1 MGRIVKGVGRVV
13 PGDVLDARAE
23 AGAVREAARRE
34 GYAAGRAEAAAEMA
48 SALLRARAEAA
59 RLIAGARPAALAIA
73 GKMAERIVGRAVAL
87 DPAVMA
93 DIAAEALAACHA
105 RAGVAR
111 VRVRVH
117 PEDLAA
123 LEARRARLAAGLP
136 EGAALEL
143 AADEAVDRYG
153 CVVETPVG
161 RVDARLD
168 TQIAA
173 LERALG
179 GGDGDG

>member
-1 MGRIVKGVGRVV
+1 MGRIVKGTGRVIAGEV
-13 PGDVLDARAE
+13 MEARGE
-23 AGAVREAARRE
+23 AAALREAARRE

-48 SALLRARAEAA
+48 AVLLRARAEAS
-59 RLIAGARPAALAIA
+59 RLIVGARPAALAIA
-73 GKMAERIVGRAVAL
+73 GKMAERIVGRAVVL
-87 DPAVMA
+87 DPGVMA
-93 DIAAEALAACHA
+93 DIAAEALAACHTPSGA
-105 RAGVAR
+105 

-117 PEDLAA
+117 PADLAA
-123 LEARRARLAAGLP
+123 VEARRARLAGGLP

-143 AADEAVDRYG
+143 AADEAVQRYG

-173 LERALG
+173 LERVLD